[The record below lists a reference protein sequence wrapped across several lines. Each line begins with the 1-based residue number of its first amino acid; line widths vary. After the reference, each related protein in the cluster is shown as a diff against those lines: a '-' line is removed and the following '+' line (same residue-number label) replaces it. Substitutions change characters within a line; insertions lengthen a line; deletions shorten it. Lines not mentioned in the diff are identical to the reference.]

1 MVLKGAVKPI
11 TDPYLNESNQVPD
24 SRSSTPLVPEE
35 SQKEVKKTREN
46 CNDYIAHLKYEF

>member
-35 SQKEVKKTREN
+35 SQKEVEKIIEN
-46 CNDYIAHLKYEF
+46 FYEHVYSS